1 MRKSISVRISDRTR
15 RGSFALL
22 LLFGG
27 LGGLAGCAW
36 FEDDELSPTASGAS
50 AEARGAAERASQS
63 GAPNL
68 GSVPA
73 RPTPSSV
80 SDRQALQRG
89 LQADREAA
97 RYTDDTLRG
106 REAAGPPP
114 APASEA
120 AYPPPGPQAG
130 PPPPATPPAAAPYP
144 QPPAS
149 AGFQGQETVEQV
161 YARQIRQSSATS
173 ISQEGGGAGTQ
184 AAMPTPPR
192 FEGLPAQRMHVATI
206 VYGNASYALSASD
219 RQIIAAVAAEQR
231 RAGGSVR
238 VIGHA
243 SSRTRDMLVGRHQ
256 LTNYE
261 LSMRRAQAV
270 ANALVRQGVP
280 EANVFFEGRGDSEPV
295 FHESMPMAE
304 AYNRR
309 TEIFL
314 ER

>member
-1 MRKSISVRISDRTR
+1 MRKSIAGPVPDRAR
-15 RGSFALL
+15 RGRFAVA

-27 LGGLAGCAW
+27 LAGLGGCAW
-36 FEDDELSPTASGAS
+36 FEKDELSPSATGAS
-50 AEARGAAERASQS
+50 AEARGAAERASQG

-68 GSVPA
+68 GSVPP
-73 RPTPSSV
+73 RPTASSPA
-80 SDRQALQRG
+80 DRQALQRG
-89 LQADREAA
+89 LQADSEAA
-97 RYTDDTLRG
+97 RYTDDVLRG
-106 REAAGPPP
+106 REAGAPPP
-114 APASEA
+114 APTSESASV
-120 AYPPPGPQAG
+120 PPGPQA

-144 QPPAS
+144 PA
-149 AGFQGQETVEQV
+149 GPVGIQGQETVEQV
-161 YARQIRQSSATS
+161 YARQLRQSSATS
-173 ISQEGGGAGTQ
+173 ISQAAPDGATP
-184 AAMPTPPR
+184 AAMPAPPR

-206 VYGNASYALSASD
+206 VYGNASFALSAND

-231 RAGGSVR
+231 RGGGNVR

-270 ANALVRQGVP
+270 ANALVGQGVP
-280 EANVFFEGRGDSEPV
+280 EANVFFEGRGDQEPV
-295 FHESMPMAE
+295 YQEAMPMAE